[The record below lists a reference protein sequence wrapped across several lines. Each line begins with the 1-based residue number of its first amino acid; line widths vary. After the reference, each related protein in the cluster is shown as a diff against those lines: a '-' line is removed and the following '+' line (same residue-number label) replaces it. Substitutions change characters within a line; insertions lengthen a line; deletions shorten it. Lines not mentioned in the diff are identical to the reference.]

1 MEIARFPSRGGF
13 SVRSIVV
20 FALAVIATAL
30 LWTILVSQPTHAA
43 TDATWANDN
52 KTILFDYHGYTQN
65 SDFKDTTGTIPA
77 GATVYTAPVQT
88 NTASGDQ
95 ELLVLYFAPGLD
107 PPTATSVSHVV
118 FDYKSGAVSNPH
130 DKQTVG
136 LAIQGTSDS
145 VSSSCS
151 VSGIGWIICPV
162 STFLGDAM
170 DNVFNFLSDN
180 FIKVQPPMIGNTD
193 NNSLY
198 AAWNVMR
205 TIANIAFVIAF
216 LIIIYSQITTL
227 GVSNYGLKKLIPR
240 LIVAAVLVNV
250 SYYIAA
256 LAIDLSNVIGY
267 SIQDIFNG
275 IREQLFH
282 MTDDTA
288 AGINSAGA
296 TSPWT
301 TVTATVLAGGGLI
314 GGIYYVSGAG
324 LYFLVPLLVGLL
336 LTLIFVVIIL
346 AARQAIIVILVIIA
360 PLAFVANLLP
370 NTEKWYKQWQDLFMT
385 MLIFFPA
392 FALVFGGS
400 QLAGQ
405 LIIQNAGDNLVTVMF
420 GLAVQIAPL
429 VITPLILKLSGG
441 LLGKIAQ
448 ITNDP
453 RKGILDTPRNWAKE
467 RGEMRR
473 QKELGKDLR
482 PWTPMRATRQLL
494 DSNKRAR
501 HENTERYKQ
510 IADNKWHQGSRYQK
524 IHMKAFEVEVEKQI
538 IEDANKKHIQ
548 GEINRTNSTLNVQN
562 ARLEAGKRALEYT
575 VKITEATVKEYG
587 AGTVPT
593 GANAELEAYVQ
604 AIADTQQK
612 TSLQTMR
619 SSNADAQIQRQF
631 AKALKEN
638 ESMRKEAAGIKVGGM
653 DSVLA
658 SATAAVLKAD
668 AEDIKNI
675 QDTADVK
682 PGDLPDISKRM
693 IQAIRENDTIRARAF
708 QNMLVTAGGAG
719 MEEFRNAM
727 NTVDTSPGIQLGD
740 EVAVAMRDNILY
752 NHGALK
758 AKYNDL
764 IEWGAKG
771 AKTSFTE
778 ISRLDKTWSGL
789 SNEDFALQHAKSQLR
804 ALSTGAIGTERA
816 AILLDDPILRQKFAP
831 DVLAV
836 LNQIAGR
843 PATQGTTTQEGDI
856 PSSNDQ

>member
-1 MEIARFPSRGGF
+1 MEIVRFPSHGGF
-13 SVRSIVV
+13 SVRSIVTFV
-20 FALAVIATAL
+20 LAVIATAL
-30 LWTILVSQPTHAA
+30 LWTTLVGHTTHAA
-43 TDATWANDN
+43 TDAAWANDN
-52 KTILFDYHGYTQN
+52 TTILFDNHGYTKN
-65 SDFKDTTGTIPA
+65 ADFKDTTGTIPS
-77 GATVYTAPVQT
+77 GATVFTAPVQT
-88 NTASGDQ
+88 DTASGKQ
-95 ELLVLYFAPGLD
+95 KMLVLYFAPGVD
-107 PPTATSVSHVV
+107 PPTATSVQHVA
-118 FDYKSGAVSNPH
+118 FDYDNGKISNPH
-130 DKQTVG
+130 DKQSVIM
-136 LAIQGTSDS
+136 APQGSTNN
-145 VSSSCS
+145 VVSSCS

-180 FIKVQPPMIGNTD
+180 FVKVQPPMIGNTST
-193 NNSLY
+193 NSLY
-198 AAWNVMR
+198 TAWNIMR

-216 LIIIYSQITTL
+216 LIIIYSQLTNV

-240 LIVAAVLVNV
+240 LIVAAVLVNI
-250 SYYIAA
+250 SYYVAA
-256 LAIDLSNVIGY
+256 IAIDLSNVIGY
-267 SIQDIFNG
+267 SIQNIFNG
-275 IREQLFH
+275 IRERLFH

-288 AGINSAGA
+288 AGINNASV

-301 TVTATVLAGGGLI
+301 TVTAAVLAGGGVI

-346 AARQAIIVILVIIA
+346 AARQAIIIILVIIA

-448 ITNDP
+448 IANDP
-453 RKGILDTPRNWAKE
+453 RKGILDTSRNWAKE

-473 QKELGKDLR
+473 QKELGKPLR
-482 PWTPMRATRQLL
+482 PWTPNRSVRQLL
-494 DSNKRAR
+494 DNNKRAR
-501 HENTERYKQ
+501 HENTEIYKQ

-548 GEINRTNSTLNVQN
+548 DAINSKNTRLNVQN
-562 ARLEAGKRALEYT
+562 ARLEAGKRALEHT
-575 VKITEATVKEYG
+575 VKITEATVKEYS

-593 GANAELEAYVQ
+593 GANAELQNIIRE
-604 AIADTQQK
+604 IASTQEK
-612 TSLQTMR
+612 TSLQGMR
-619 SSNADAQIQRQF
+619 ASNADAQVQRQF
-631 AKALKEN
+631 AEALKN
-638 ESMRKEAAGIKVGGM
+638 DTSGSMRRVAAGIKQGGM

-658 SATAAVLKAD
+658 SATAAVYKAD

-675 QDTADVK
+675 QDTADVN
-682 PGDLPDISKRM
+682 PGDLEKAARLM
-693 IQAIRENDTIRARAF
+693 TEAIRAGDTIKARAF

-719 MEEFRNAM
+719 MDKFRTTMIDVGANIP
-727 NTVDTSPGIQLGD
+727 TKVDI
-740 EVAVAMRDNILY
+740 AMRENLLA
-752 NHGALK
+752 NHGAIK
-758 AKYNDL
+758 AKSNDL
-764 IEWGAKG
+764 IDWAAKG
-771 AKTSFTE
+771 EGKSLEDFTYDGKAW
-778 ISRLDKTWSGL
+778 LGL
-789 SNEDFALQHAKSQLR
+789 SNEDFILQHPKSQAH
-804 ALSTGAIGTERA
+804 ALDQRTGAFDAARA
-816 AILLDDPILRQKFAP
+816 ISMLDDKILRQKIAP
-831 DVLAV
+831 DIIAR
-836 LNQIAGR
+836 LNEIAGR
-843 PATQGTTTQEGDI
+843 ARDAGPENG
-856 PSSNDQ
+856 PSDQ

>member
-1 MEIARFPSRGGF
+1 MEIVRFPSRGGF
-13 SVRSIVV
+13 SVRSIVTFV
-20 FALAVIATAL
+20 LAVIATAL
-30 LWTILVSQPTHAA
+30 LWTTLIGHTTHAA
-43 TDATWANDN
+43 TDAAWANDN
-52 KTILFDYHGYTQN
+52 ATILFDNHGYTKN
-65 SDFKDTTGTIPA
+65 ADFKDTTGTIPS
-77 GATVYTAPVQT
+77 GATIFTSQVQT
-88 NTASGDQ
+88 DTASGKQ
-95 ELLVLYFAPGLD
+95 KMLVLYFAPGVD
-107 PPTATSVSHVV
+107 PPTATSVQHVA
-118 FDYKSGAVSNPH
+118 FDYDNGKISNPH
-130 DKQTVG
+130 DKQSVIM
-136 LAIQGTSDS
+136 APQGSTNN
-145 VSSSCS
+145 VVSSCS

-180 FIKVQPPMIGNTD
+180 FVKVQPPMIGNTST
-193 NNSLY
+193 NSLY
-198 AAWNVMR
+198 TAWNIMR

-216 LIIIYSQITTL
+216 LIIIYSQLTNL

-240 LIVAAVLVNV
+240 LIVAAVLVNI
-250 SYYIAA
+250 SYYVAA
-256 LAIDLSNVIGY
+256 IAIDLSNVIGY

-275 IREQLFH
+275 IRERLFH

-288 AGINSAGA
+288 TGINSAGV

-301 TVTATVLAGGGLI
+301 TVTAAVLAGGGVI

-346 AARQAIIVILVIIA
+346 AARQAIIIILVIIA

-448 ITNDP
+448 IANDP

-473 QKELGKDLR
+473 QKELGKPLR
-482 PWTPMRATRQLL
+482 PWTPNRSVRQLL
-494 DSNKRAR
+494 DNNKRAR

-548 GEINRTNSTLNVQN
+548 DAINSKNTRLNVQN

-575 VKITEATVKEYG
+575 VKITEATVKEYS
-587 AGTVPT
+587 AGNIPT
-593 GANAELEAYVQ
+593 GASAELQSYIRE
-604 AIADTQQK
+604 IAKAQEN
-612 TSLQTMR
+612 TSVQTMR
-619 SSNADAQIQRQF
+619 ASNAEATVQRNF
-631 AKALKEN
+631 AEELKKN
-638 ESMRKEAAGIKVGGM
+638 EPMRRVAAGIKEGGM

-658 SATAAVLKAD
+658 AATAAVYKAD
-668 AEDIKNI
+668 AEIIKNI
-675 QDTADVK
+675 QDTVDIP
-682 PGDLPDISKRM
+682 PGRLDLVGEKM
-693 IQAIRENDTIRARAF
+693 IQAIREGDTIRARAF
-708 QNMLVTAGGAG
+708 QNMLVTGGGAG
-719 MEEFRNAM
+719 MEQFRKSMAV
-727 NTVDTSPGIQLGD
+727 VDSSPDIELTQK
-740 EVAVAMRDNILY
+740 VADAMRENILSV
-752 NHGALK
+752 HGGLK
-758 AKYNDL
+758 GKYNDL

-771 AKTSFTE
+771 ATTSFTD
-778 ISRLDKTWSGL
+778 ISGLEGTWTGL
-789 SNEDFALQHAKSQLR
+789 SNEDFTLQHAKSQAR
-804 ALSTGAIGTERA
+804 ALDANGISIKRATE
-816 AILLDDPILRQKFAP
+816 LLDDKILRQRLTP
-831 DVLAV
+831 DIIKR
-836 LNQIAGR
+836 LNSIAGR
-843 PATQGTTTQEGDI
+843 PEDDDPHAPTVV
-856 PSSNDQ
+856 